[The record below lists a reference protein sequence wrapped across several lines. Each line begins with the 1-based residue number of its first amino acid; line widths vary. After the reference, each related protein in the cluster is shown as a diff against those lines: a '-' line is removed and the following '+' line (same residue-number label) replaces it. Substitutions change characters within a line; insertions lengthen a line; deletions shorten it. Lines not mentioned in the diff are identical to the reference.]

1 MSSFVKNERRFD
13 MNTKELIDLS
23 MNNLSS
29 ISTFYPLTTFSEH
42 GTHVAIL
49 FESRYTNNIEL
60 LLRQISRFLTEDW
73 SVILYVTENVY
84 EPYIELC
91 NRLGNG
97 IQVVITT
104 YQLRNV
110 TDYNNIILDLSFW
123 KTLESYCKVLI
134 FQTDTMMYRYG
145 IEQFYCYD
153 YVGAPWPK
161 ELNCASLVG
170 NGGFSLRTV
179 SAIID
184 CLSNR
189 NDISIEYYL
198 QYDLNLERLGGKHP
212 EDITFSQGMLQR
224 GYNVAS
230 IDHATYFSI
239 ETINHH
245 SQCIGSHQLERFN
258 YNLSKQLIIDS
269 VIPYYIYDNFKMACH
284 RFGWDMVT
292 SELNHICTNPHG
304 VYLNTWC
311 DTGYAFGP
319 LHLPQGVP
327 WVGICHLTPVS
338 FHHYYKDCDI
348 DMLLNNAAF
357 KRDLQNCK
365 GIFTLSKYMKN
376 YLDSLLSKMGYSHII
391 TDHLYHPVGFSAEL
405 FDPSKIDTISTI
417 VSLGCQM
424 RKCSTIYKVKTE
436 YQRIWLSG
444 RSIERSYEIL
454 DKECK
459 ECTISISDEEKAR
472 VQILRLSNEDYDHLL
487 GNSYVVIDVYDASA
501 NNALI
506 ECIARNIPCFVNRIP
521 AIEEYIGNDYPLLF
535 NTMKELESMLLNKAL
550 IHSAYEYLVKHQEL
564 KDRLT
569 MKSFV
574 DDIFNSPIT
583 KAILTIPSLD
593 TPATRIVRITMDH
606 LNDITRFVCNEV
618 YHSSGNISFTWKHY
632 IENYPMDDETAPVQ
646 RAIRTGRELAR
657 MMKNDFSKRF
667 RFTYG
672 QNNTFIDITNDVC
685 TKCLELM
692 EIKSYHV
699 LEYKWC
705 IYIPASDTV
714 RDDLFG
720 DPLKYCSKVIT
731 VKQHEIERVY
741 DQNESIIIVI

>member
-13 MNTKELIDLS
+13 MNTKELIDVS

-29 ISTFYPLTTFSEH
+29 ISTFYLLTTFSEH
-42 GTHVAIL
+42 GIHVAIL

-60 LLRQISRFLTEDW
+60 LLRQISRFLTNDW
-73 SVILYVTENVY
+73 SVILYVTKEVY
-84 EPYIELC
+84 ESYVALC
-91 NRLGNG
+91 SRLGNG
-97 IQVVITT
+97 IQVVMTT
-104 YQLRNV
+104 YQLQNV
-110 TDYNNIILDLSFW
+110 IDYNNIMLDLSFW
-123 KTLESYCKVLI
+123 KTLSSFSKVLI

-145 IEQFYCYD
+145 IEQFYSYD

-170 NGGFSLRTV
+170 NGGFSLRTI

-189 NDISIEYYL
+189 DEISINHYL
-198 QYDLNLERLGGKHP
+198 QYDLNLERLGGQHP

-224 GYNVAS
+224 GYNIAS
-230 IDHATYFSI
+230 IDYATYFSI
-239 ETINHH
+239 ETTNYH
-245 SQCIGSHQLERFN
+245 SQCIGSHQLEHFN
-258 YNLSKQLIIDS
+258 NNLSKQLILDS
-269 VIPYYIYDNFKMACH
+269 VIPYYIYDNFKMPCH

-319 LHLPQGVP
+319 SHLPQGVP

-348 DMLLNNAAF
+348 DILLNNDAF
-357 KRDLQNCK
+357 KRDLHNCK

-376 YLDSLLSKMGYSHII
+376 YLDSLLGKMGYSHII
-391 TDHLYHPVGFSAEL
+391 TDHLYHPVGFSVEL
-405 FDPSKIDTISTI
+405 FDPSKIAMISTI

-424 RKCSTIYKVKTE
+424 RKCSTIYKVKTDH
-436 YQRIWLSG
+436 QRIWLSG
-444 RSIERSYEIL
+444 RSIKRSYDIL
-454 DKECK
+454 EEECN
-459 ECTISISDEEKAR
+459 ECNIFISEEEKAR
-472 VQILRLSNEDYDHLL
+472 VQILRLSNDDYDKLL

-535 NTMKELESMLLNKAL
+535 NTMNELECMLVNKEL

-569 MKSFV
+569 MQSFV
-574 DDIFNSPIT
+574 EDILNSPIT
-583 KAILTIPSLD
+583 KAITTIPSIN
-593 TPATRIVRITMDH
+593 TPIAPIVCITIDN
-606 LNDITRFVCNEV
+606 LSCITKFVCKEV
-618 YHSSGNISFTWKHY
+618 YHSSSNILFTWKNW
-632 IENYPMDDETAPVQ
+632 IENYITDDETAPVQ

-657 MMKNDFSKRF
+657 MMKNDFSKKF

-672 QNNTFIDITNDVC
+672 QNSTFIDITDDVF

-692 EIKSYHV
+692 EIKCNHV
-699 LEYKWC
+699 FEYKWC
-705 IYIPASDTV
+705 IYIPASDV
-714 RDDLFG
+714 ARDDLFG
-720 DPLKYCSKVIT
+720 DPLKYCSKVII
-731 VKQHEIERVY
+731 VKQSEIDRSY
-741 DQNESIIIVI
+741 DQNESVIIVI